1 MHIVFVTCEL
11 ATANNSSGG
20 LASFTANM
28 ARIFASN
35 NHKVTILLST
45 VKEQKLEFDE
55 NIILET
61 IFIKKI
67 LWNFF
72 DRSARLCTFP
82 KREDSPEVRRFLV
95 NIYRSRQVKR
105 KINEINKREKIDI
118 IHYCNLGA
126 LAFSA
131 GKKIPYVIR
140 ISSFAVMC
148 QEARLPIM
156 SDANVKYDVNKL
168 SIKDK
173 LVDYTLKK
181 AKYVISPSNLL
192 AEAGKQNLGIHVTV
206 IESPFVLTRANWDYS
221 LYNSIL
227 NNKKYIIHYGRLGY
241 LKGTHIIAQIVNEI
255 FQNYPDIYL
264 VMVGGNEELL
274 DKDGKTIKAD
284 EAVRKS
290 AGKYSKRVIYLG
302 ALVRNQLY
310 PLVENAELCLLPS
323 RIDNLPNTC
332 IEAMAM
338 GKIVVGTMGASF
350 EQLID
355 DRISGFL
362 CERDNPKSYLKAVN
376 EALNMGEEEKK
387 QMISKA
393 IERVDLLNPDVIYK
407 KYLEFYQMVIDEW
420 YDK

>member
-1 MHIVFVTCEL
+1 M
-11 ATANNSSGG
+11 
-20 LASFTANM
+20 
-28 ARIFASN
+28 
-35 NHKVTILLST
+35 
-45 VKEQKLEFDE
+45 
-55 NIILET
+55 
-61 IFIKKI
+61 
-67 LWNFF
+67 
-72 DRSARLCTFP
+72 
-82 KREDSPEVRRFLV
+82 
-95 NIYRSRQVKR
+95 
-105 KINEINKREKIDI
+105 DI

-131 GKKIPYVIR
+131 GKKIPYIIR

-206 IESPFVLTRANWDYS
+206 IESPFVLTRDNWDYS

-274 DKDGKTIKAD
+274 DEDGKTIKAD

-290 AGKYSKRVIYLG
+290 AGIYSKRVIYLG
-302 ALVRNQLY
+302 ALVRDQLY

-420 YDK
+420 

>member
-45 VKEQKLEFDE
+45 VKEQKLKFDE

-72 DRSARLCTFP
+72 DRFARLCTFT

-131 GKKIPYVIR
+131 GKKIPYIIR

-206 IESPFVLTRANWDYS
+206 IESPFVLTRDNWDYS

-274 DKDGKTIKAD
+274 DEDGRTIKAD

-290 AGKYSKRVIYLG
+290 AGIYSKRVIYLG
-302 ALVRNQLY
+302 ALVRDQLY

-420 YDK
+420 